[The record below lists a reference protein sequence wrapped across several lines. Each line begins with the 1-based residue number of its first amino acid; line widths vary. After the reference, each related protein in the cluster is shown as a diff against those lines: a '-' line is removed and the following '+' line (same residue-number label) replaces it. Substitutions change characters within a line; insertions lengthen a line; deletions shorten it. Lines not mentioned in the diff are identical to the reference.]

1 MPYGRDTEETEGPA
15 TLHSVIHSIGRDLR
29 GHYRPEHEIPHRLL
43 TLLMQMNEDERRAK
57 VASNGEVIA
66 LAPRLSRA
74 GRRPSSRR
82 R

>member
-1 MPYGRDTEETEGPA
+1 MPHGRDTEKTDGPA

-29 GHYRPEHEIPHRLL
+29 GHYRPEREIPHRLL
-43 TLLMQMNEDERRAK
+43 TLLMQMNEDDRRAK
-57 VASNGEVIA
+57 TASNGEVIA
-66 LAPRLSRA
+66 LEPELRRA